1 MSLVSVGLQ
10 MAHTGQLEYWNLTLL
25 ATEKEEKH
33 TSLGNAQNEKI
44 YFISTYLPDHQ
55 LRNVNKNIRE
65 HYLYVILNSSIFM
78 PFQSFIYALY
88 NNLWTPTVVKHCD
101 KYCEWDTFSTFYRSL

>member
-10 MAHTGQLEYWNLTLL
+10 MAHTGQLEYWSLTLL

-33 TSLGNAQNEKI
+33 ESLGNEQNEKI

-55 LRNVNKNIRE
+55 LRNVNKKISGNI
-65 HYLYVILNSSIFM
+65 IFM
-78 PFQSFIYALY
+78 WF
-88 NNLWTPTVVKHCD
+88 
-101 KYCEWDTFSTFYRSL
+101 